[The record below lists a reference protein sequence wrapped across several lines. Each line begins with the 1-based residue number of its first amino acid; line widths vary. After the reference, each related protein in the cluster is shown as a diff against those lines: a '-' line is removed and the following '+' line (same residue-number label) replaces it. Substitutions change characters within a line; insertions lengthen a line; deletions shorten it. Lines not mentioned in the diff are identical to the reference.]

1 MSRVWV
7 NGCFDVLHIGHIRLF
22 EYAKGLGDWLRVGI
36 DSDYR
41 VKCSKGEN
49 RPINSWD
56 VRLEFLMSLK
66 YIDDVVVFSS
76 DDELRESVKEYSP
89 KFMVVG
95 EEYKNRE
102 VIGHEYATHGVSY
115 FSRVGDYSTSSV
127 LGE

>member
-1 MSRVWV
+1 M

-66 YIDDVVVFSS
+66 YIDDVVVFSL

-102 VIGHEYATHGVSY
+102 VIGHEYATYGVSY

>member
-1 MSRVWV
+1 MSRIWV

-22 EYAKGLGDWLRVGI
+22 EYAKSLGDWLRVGI

-41 VKCSKGEN
+41 VKSNKGEN

-76 DDELRESVKEYSP
+76 DDELRLSVKDYAP
-89 KFMVVG
+89 KYMVVG
-95 EEYKNRE
+95 EEYKDRG
-102 VIGHEYATHGVSY
+102 VIGHEYATNGVFY
-115 FSRVGDYSTSSV
+115 FKRVGDYSTSSV

>member
-1 MSRVWV
+1 MSRIWV

-22 EYAKGLGDWLRVGI
+22 EYAKSLGDWLRVGI

-41 VKCSKGEN
+41 VKSNKGEN

-76 DDELRESVKEYSP
+76 DDELRLSVKDYAP
-89 KFMVVG
+89 KYMVVG
-95 EEYKNRE
+95 EEYKDRE
-102 VIGHEYATHGVSY
+102 VIGHEYATNGVFY
-115 FSRVGDYSTSSV
+115 FKRVGDYSTSSV